1 MPSADYP
8 TIKTETSNMLHRP
21 IGIGVQ
27 GLADV
32 FINMEIGFDSP
43 LAKQLNKEIFA
54 VIYYASLK
62 RSNELAKIHGPY
74 ETYKGSPMSEGK
86 FQFDLWGIDPI
97 KNVQGLTLD
106 WDSLRSSVLEH
117 GVYNSLLLAPMPTA
131 STSQIMGNN
140 ECFEPYTSFL
150 YTRSTLA
157 GQFEV
162 VNHKLLKDLIDLNLW
177 NKEMKNKIFEL
188 YKPRSLEEFLEFS
201 KTNPKE
207 TFVYVIQQPA
217 PNINIL
223 SASDFG
229 YLVICLP
236 NRDQAILSTA
246 PYVQKMQ
253 KNLQD
258 FRKEDYLL
266 AVGDP
271 VIIGISTAAVCDN
284 TNGQFNMLKWDR
296 REYRYYPLEVDM
308 YQKG

>member
-1 MPSADYP
+1 
-8 TIKTETSNMLHRP
+8 
-21 IGIGVQ
+21 
-27 GLADV
+27 
-32 FINMEIGFDSP
+32 
-43 LAKQLNKEIFA
+43 
-54 VIYYASLK
+54 
-62 RSNELAKIHGPY
+62 
-74 ETYKGSPMSEGK
+74 
-86 FQFDLWGIDPI
+86 
-97 KNVQGLTLD
+97 
-106 WDSLRSSVLEH
+106 
-117 GVYNSLLLAPMPTA
+117 
-131 STSQIMGNN
+131 
-140 ECFEPYTSFL
+140 
-150 YTRSTLA
+150 
-157 GQFEV
+157 
-162 VNHKLLKDLIDLNLW
+162 
-177 NKEMKNKIFEL
+177 MKNKIFEL

-266 AVGDP
+266 AVG
-271 VIIGISTAAVCDN
+271 CDN